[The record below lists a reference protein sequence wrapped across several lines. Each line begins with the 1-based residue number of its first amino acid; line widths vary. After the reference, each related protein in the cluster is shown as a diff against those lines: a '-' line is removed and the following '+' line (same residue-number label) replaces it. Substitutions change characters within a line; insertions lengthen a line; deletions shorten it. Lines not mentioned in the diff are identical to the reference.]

1 MEDVFGRPPGAF
13 EVTMSK
19 TDPRPP
25 QDEMDDSMKE
35 LLIEMEKVAVPPRL
49 QELARRLEAA
59 IAASKARR
67 DG

>member
-1 MEDVFGRPPGAF
+1 
-13 EVTMSK
+13 MSK
-19 TDPRPP
+19 MDSRQP

-59 IAASKARR
+59 IEASKTRR
-67 DG
+67 GA

>member
-1 MEDVFGRPPGAF
+1 
-13 EVTMSK
+13 MSK

-59 IAASKARR
+59 IAASKASR